1 MRNARSTRRWLWL
14 TLALTHSLV
23 TANEPQHPPGPL
35 PIPDR
40 LVVLS
45 FDDGNKSDITY
56 VAPALQRLGFSAT
69 FFVSEGLGFG
79 GPQRLSW
86 DDVRQL
92 DQMGFEI
99 ANHTI
104 SHPNLLLIPPQQVRP
119 QIADFT
125 EHCLHHRVT
134 RPVSIA

>member
-1 MRNARSTRRWLWL
+1 MDPPAQELYAMIKTKRQITLRVVM
-14 TLALTHSLV
+14 LALTHSLV
-23 TANEPQHPPGPL
+23 TANEPQPPPGPL

-56 VAPALQRLGFSAT
+56 VAPALQRLGFGAT

-92 DQMGFEI
+92 DQMGLKSP
-99 ANHTI
+99 TI
-104 SHPNLLLIPPQQVRP
+104 PSRIP
-119 QIADFT
+119 I
-125 EHCLHHRVT
+125 CC
-134 RPVSIA
+134 